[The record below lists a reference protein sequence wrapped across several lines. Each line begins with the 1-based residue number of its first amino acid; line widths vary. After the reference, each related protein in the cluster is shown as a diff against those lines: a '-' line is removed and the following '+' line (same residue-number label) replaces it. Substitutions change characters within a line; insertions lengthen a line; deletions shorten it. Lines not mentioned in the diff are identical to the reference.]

1 MILRVEGLSKSFGGL
16 MAVHNVSFSI
26 QRGERCAIIGP
37 NGAGKSTLFNLLTG
51 HLHPDGGRVYFQE
64 EEITGLPPHRICRK
78 RISRSFQRVNIF
90 PMLNVFENI
99 QVALLAV
106 QRKSK
111 MIFSPARKMARQE
124 TERLLENI
132 GLQEQ
137 REVIS
142 GTLSHGDQ
150 KRLELG
156 IALAGN
162 PLLLLLDEPTQG
174 MSPDETAAT
183 MALIDRIT
191 REREI
196 TLLFVEHDIGT
207 VFALAEVIRVL
218 HLGTFIAEGKP
229 DEIRANDEVQ
239 RIYLGERK

>member
-16 MAVHNVSFSI
+16 MAVYNVSFSI

-51 HLHPDGGRVYFQE
+51 HLHPDRGRVYFQE

-90 PMLNVFENI
+90 PMLSVFENI

-111 MIFSPARKMARQE
+111 MIFSPAQKMVRQE

-142 GTLSHGDQ
+142 GILSHGDQ

-218 HLGTFIAEGKP
+218 HLGTLIAEGKP

>member
-16 MAVHNVSFSI
+16 MAVYDVSFSI
-26 QRGERCAIIGP
+26 QKGERCAIIGP

-51 HLHPDGGRVYFQE
+51 HLHPDAGRVYFQK
-64 EEITGLPPHRICRK
+64 EEITGLPPHRICQK

-90 PMLNVFENI
+90 PMLSVFENI

-106 QRKSK
+106 QGKSK
-111 MIFSPARKMARQE
+111 MIFSAARKMARQE
-124 TERLLENI
+124 TEMILKNI
-132 GLQEQ
+132 GLQGQ
-137 REVIS
+137 GEVIS
-142 GTLSHGDQ
+142 GTLSHGNQ

-162 PLLLLLDEPTQG
+162 PILLLLDEPTQG

-191 REREI
+191 RERGI
-196 TLLFVEHDIGT
+196 TLLFIEHDIGT

-218 HLGTFIAEGKP
+218 HLGTLIAEGKP
-229 DEIRANDEVQ
+229 EEIRANDEVQ

>member
-16 MAVHNVSFSI
+16 MAVYNVSFSI

-51 HLHPDGGRVYFQE
+51 HLHPDRGRVYFQE

-90 PMLNVFENI
+90 PMLSVFENI

-132 GLQEQ
+132 GLQGQ

-218 HLGTFIAEGKP
+218 HLGTLIAEGKP

>member
-1 MILRVEGLSKSFGGL
+1 MTLRVERLSKSFGGL
-16 MAVHNVSFSI
+16 MAIHNVSFSI
-26 QRGERCAIIGP
+26 RRRERCAIIGP

-90 PMLNVFENI
+90 PMLSVFENI

-124 TERLLENI
+124 TERLLTDI

-156 IALAGN
+156 IALAGD

-183 MALIDRIT
+183 MAVIDRIT

-218 HLGTFIAEGKP
+218 HLGTLIAEGEP

>member
-16 MAVHNVSFSI
+16 TAVYDVSFSI
-26 QRGERCAIIGP
+26 QQGERCAIIGP

-51 HLHPDGGRVYFQE
+51 HLRPDAGRVYFQK
-64 EEITGLPPHRICRK
+64 EEITGLAPHRICRK

-90 PMLNVFENI
+90 PMLSVFENI
-99 QVALLAV
+99 QVALLAM
-106 QRKSK
+106 QRKSR
-111 MIFSPARKMARQE
+111 MIFAAARKMARQE
-124 TERLLENI
+124 TEMILQDI
-132 GLQEQ
+132 GLAGQE
-137 REVIS
+137 EVIS

-156 IALAGN
+156 IALAAN
-162 PLLLLLDEPTQG
+162 PILLLLDEPTQG
-174 MSPDETAAT
+174 MSPDESATA

-191 REREI
+191 REPGI
-196 TLLFVEHDIGT
+196 TLLFIEHDIGT

-218 HLGTFIAEGKP
+218 HLGALIAEGKP
-229 DEIRANDEVQ
+229 GEIRTNDQVQ

>member
-26 QRGERCAIIGP
+26 QQGERCAIIGP

-90 PMLNVFENI
+90 PMLSVFENI

-137 REVIS
+137 RDVIS

-156 IALAGN
+156 IALAGD

-218 HLGTFIAEGKP
+218 HLGTLIAEGKP

>member
-1 MILRVEGLSKSFGGL
+1 MILRVERLSKSFGGL

-90 PMLNVFENI
+90 PMLSVFENI

-111 MIFSPARKMARQE
+111 MIFSPARKIARQE

-156 IALAGN
+156 IALAGD

-183 MALIDRIT
+183 MAVIDRIT

-218 HLGTFIAEGKP
+218 HLGTLIAEGKP

>member
-1 MILRVEGLSKSFGGL
+1 MILRVERLSKSFGGL

-51 HLHPDGGRVYFQE
+51 HLHPDRGRVYFQE

-90 PMLNVFENI
+90 PMLSVFENI
-99 QVALLAV
+99 QVALFAV

-132 GLQEQ
+132 GLQGQ

-156 IALAGN
+156 IA
-162 PLLLLLDEPTQG
+162 
-174 MSPDETAAT
+174 
-183 MALIDRIT
+183 
-191 REREI
+191 
-196 TLLFVEHDIGT
+196 
-207 VFALAEVIRVL
+207 
-218 HLGTFIAEGKP
+218 
-229 DEIRANDEVQ
+229 
-239 RIYLGERK
+239 

>member
-16 MAVHNVSFSI
+16 MAVHNVSFRI
-26 QRGERCAIIGP
+26 EQGERCAIIGP

-64 EEITGLPPHRICRK
+64 EEITRLPPHRICRK

-90 PMLNVFENI
+90 PMLSVFENI
-99 QVALLAV
+99 QVALFAV

-132 GLQEQ
+132 GLQGQ

-156 IALAGN
+156 IALAGD

-218 HLGTFIAEGKP
+218 HLGALIAEGKP

>member
-16 MAVHNVSFSI
+16 MAVYNVSFSI

-51 HLHPDGGRVYFQE
+51 HLHPDRGRVYFQE

-90 PMLNVFENI
+90 PMLSVFENI

-111 MIFSPARKMARQE
+111 MIFSPAKKMVRQE

-156 IALAGN
+156 IVLAGN

-218 HLGTFIAEGKP
+218 HLGTLIAEGKP

>member
-16 MAVHNVSFSI
+16 MAVYNVSFSI

-51 HLHPDGGRVYFQE
+51 HLHPDRGRVYFQE

-90 PMLNVFENI
+90 PMLSVFENI

-111 MIFSPARKMARQE
+111 MIFSPAQKMVRQE

-142 GTLSHGDQ
+142 GILSHGDQ

-218 HLGTFIAEGKP
+218 HLGTLIAEGKP

-239 RIYLGERK
+239 RVYLGERK

>member
-1 MILRVEGLSKSFGGL
+1 MILRVERLSKSFGGL
-16 MAVHNVSFSI
+16 MAVYNVSFSI

-51 HLHPDGGRVYFQE
+51 HLRPDGGRVYFQD

-90 PMLNVFENI
+90 PMLSVFENI

-156 IALAGN
+156 IALAGD

-183 MALIDRIT
+183 MTVIDRIT

-218 HLGTFIAEGKP
+218 HLGTLIAEGKP

>member
-16 MAVHNVSFSI
+16 MAVYNVSFSI

-51 HLHPDGGRVYFQE
+51 HLQPDRGRVYFQE

-90 PMLNVFENI
+90 PMLSVFENI

-111 MIFSPARKMARQE
+111 MIFSPARTMARQE
-124 TERLLENI
+124 TEKLLENI

-137 REVIS
+137 RGVIS

-156 IALAGN
+156 IAMASD

-183 MALIDRIT
+183 MAVIDRIT

-218 HLGTFIAEGKP
+218 HLGTLIAEGKP

>member
-16 MAVHNVSFSI
+16 MAVYNVSFSI

-51 HLHPDGGRVYFQE
+51 HLHPDRGRVYFQE

-90 PMLNVFENI
+90 QMLSVFENI

-132 GLQEQ
+132 GLQGQ

-218 HLGTFIAEGKP
+218 HLGSLIAEGKP

>member
-1 MILRVEGLSKSFGGL
+1 MILRVERLSKSFGGL

-26 QRGERCAIIGP
+26 QQGERCAIIGP

-51 HLHPDGGRVYFQE
+51 HLHPDRGRVYFQE

-90 PMLNVFENI
+90 PMLSVFENI

-106 QRKSK
+106 HRKSK

-156 IALAGN
+156 IALAGD

-183 MALIDRIT
+183 MAVIDRIT

-218 HLGTFIAEGKP
+218 HLGTLIAEGEP

>member
-1 MILRVEGLSKSFGGL
+1 MILRVERLSKSFGGL

-51 HLHPDGGRVYFQE
+51 HLHPDRGRVYFQE

-90 PMLNVFENI
+90 PMLSVFENI
-99 QVALLAV
+99 QVALFAV

-111 MIFSPARKMARQE
+111 TIFSPARKMARQE

-132 GLQEQ
+132 GLQGQ

-142 GTLSHGDQ
+142 GTLAHGDQ

-156 IALAGN
+156 IALAGD

-218 HLGTFIAEGKP
+218 HLGALIAEGKP

>member
-1 MILRVEGLSKSFGGL
+1 MILRVERLSKSFGGL

-51 HLHPDGGRVYFQE
+51 HLHPDRGRVYFQE

-90 PMLNVFENI
+90 PMLSVFENI
-99 QVALLAV
+99 QVALFAV

-111 MIFSPARKMARQE
+111 TIFSPARKMARQE

-132 GLQEQ
+132 GLQGQ

-156 IALAGN
+156 IALAGD

-218 HLGTFIAEGKP
+218 HLGALIAEGKP

-239 RIYLGERK
+239 RIYLGEKK

>member
-1 MILRVEGLSKSFGGL
+1 MILRVEGLNKSFGGL
-16 MAVHNVSFSI
+16 MAVYNVSFSI
-26 QRGERCAIIGP
+26 QKGERCAIIGP

-51 HLHPDGGRVYFQE
+51 HLRPDAGRVYFQK

-90 PMLNVFENI
+90 PMLSVFENI

-106 QRKSK
+106 QRKSM
-111 MIFSPARKMARQE
+111 MIFSAARKMARPE
-124 TERLLENI
+124 TERLLEDI
-132 GLQEQ
+132 GLQGQ

-218 HLGTFIAEGKP
+218 HLGALIAEGKP
-229 DEIRANDEVQ
+229 EEIRANDEVQ